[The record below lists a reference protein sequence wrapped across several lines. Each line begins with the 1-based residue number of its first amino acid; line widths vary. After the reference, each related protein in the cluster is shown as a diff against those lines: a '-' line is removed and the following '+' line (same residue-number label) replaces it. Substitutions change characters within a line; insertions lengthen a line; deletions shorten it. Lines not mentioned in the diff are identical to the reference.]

1 MERIQLNRFC
11 FNKVLVGIFLIYHQ
25 GCQADFLESTK
36 LIEIKQGSELSSK
49 MELYRT
55 GGYELST
62 GSPQNFKSWYSTPFT
77 DSRVSFISQINRNFG
92 VIWGF
97 STGEKAPKYLVEPSI
112 KLGLVAQYEFDNK
125 SFITIRGTTI
135 IGGRLKESSCTADYG
150 DIGGVQQVNCRL
162 AATTLQPSQTL
173 QYLHNEKPYNYNTLL
188 VHYTKR
194 FE

>member
-1 MERIQLNRFC
+1 M
-11 FNKVLVGIFLIYHQ
+11 
-25 GCQADFLESTK
+25 
-36 LIEIKQGSELSSK
+36 
-49 MELYRT
+49 
-55 GGYELST
+55 
-62 GSPQNFKSWYSTPFT
+62 
-77 DSRVSFISQINRNFG
+77 
-92 VIWGF
+92 
-97 STGEKAPKYLVEPSI
+97 VEPSI

-188 VHYTKR
+188 VQYTKR